1 MFTCCQENNTS
12 LMVVAEREIL
22 AQQVGKQ
29 YSVSAIKTSQ
39 AFNARS
45 QLNGLLTTPTAAQ
58 IHISSV
64 TTR

>member
-12 LMVVAEREIL
+12 LVVVSEREIL

-45 QLNGLLTTPTAAQ
+45 QLD
-58 IHISSV
+58 S
-64 TTR
+64 